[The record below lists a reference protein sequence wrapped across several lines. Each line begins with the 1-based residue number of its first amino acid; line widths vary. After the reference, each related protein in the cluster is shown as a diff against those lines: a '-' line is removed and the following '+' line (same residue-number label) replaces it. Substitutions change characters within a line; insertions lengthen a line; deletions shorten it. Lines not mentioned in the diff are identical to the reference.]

1 MGKIDANSAERLP
14 FWQFHLPIISLFIKV
29 NWAWMARG
37 DVALVVRF
45 VKLRFGPEVGS
56 HWVKSHWRVKVIRT
70 KQIKCACKDIFDVP
84 FSWAFIS
91 SLVKGTSWIW
101 IKYFPILHFFSFSH
115 LLTMSSTEKFL
126 ILRSLVSPATLCPR
140 TLGDTRLIKVLQ
152 VWPHMLPGKNE
163 DSFQKNTI
171 VHWDL
176 ISEAGKVLTDPFA
189 I

>member
-56 HWVKSHWRVKVIRT
+56 HWVKSHWRVKVIRAEN
-70 KQIKCACKDIFDVP
+70 KILMQRYLRCSLLVGINFIVIERHFMNMNQV
-84 FSWAFIS
+84 FSYPSF
-91 SLVKGTSWIW
+91 
-101 IKYFPILHFFSFSH
+101 FPSSH

-152 VWPHMLPGKNE
+152 VWPHMLPGNNKDSYWKNP
-163 DSFQKNTI
+163 I
-171 VHWDL
+171 VHWDW
-176 ISEAGKVLTDPFA
+176 ITEAGKVPNDPFA